1 MAIIEISEIEDH
13 ETFRNELASIAHDGR
28 RKWIYARKPSGKFT
42 QYRTY
47 LSYVLLAFLF
57 FAPYLKIN
65 NHQFMLFNIIERKF
79 VIFGIP
85 FWTQDFY
92 LALLLILFL
101 LVTLVVYTSIFG
113 RIWCGWLCPQT
124 VFMEMIF
131 RKIEFAIEGSP
142 KQQITLDN
150 GAWTKEKVWK
160 KGLKH
165 SIFFA
170 ISFIIANTFLSYII
184 GSDQLWK
191 IILDPPQQH
200 LVGLTAITV
209 FSIVF
214 YAVFARFREQACI
227 IVCPYGRYQSALVD
241 EDTIAV
247 TYDFKRGEP
256 RGKFTKEDK
265 AAQLRGEK
273 LHDKGDCIDCHQ
285 CVTVCPTGIDI
296 RNGIQLECVN
306 CTACIDA
313 CDDVM
318 TKIQKPKGLIRYA
331 SNSSIKDGKKIHLSA
346 RSKAYGVVWLLVMTV
361 LVTLFMNR
369 KMLHVLVLRQPGT
382 TFAVMSHDKYANFFH
397 VQLLNKK
404 SNPKEVAMKIISPQN
419 GELKP
424 LSDLVHIDG
433 QQEKEGRMMLIF
445 PKSSLSPTGS
455 TDIVIEVS
463 ENGTI
468 ADYVKTKFISP
479 NK

>member
-1 MAIIEISEIEDH
+1 LTRFIYGVII
-13 ETFRNELASIAHDGR
+13 
-28 RKWIYARKPSGKFT
+28 
-42 QYRTY
+42 
-47 LSYVLLAFLF
+47 
-57 FAPYLKIN
+57 
-65 NHQFMLFNIIERKF
+65 HQE
-79 VIFGIP
+79 
-85 FWTQDFY
+85 
-92 LALLLILFL
+92 
-101 LVTLVVYTSIFG
+101 
-113 RIWCGWLCPQT
+113 
-124 VFMEMIF
+124 
-131 RKIEFAIEGSP
+131 
-142 KQQITLDN
+142 
-150 GAWTKEKVWK
+150 
-160 KGLKH
+160 
-165 SIFFA
+165 
-170 ISFIIANTFLSYII
+170 
-184 GSDQLWK
+184 
-191 IILDPPQQH
+191 
-200 LVGLTAITV
+200 
-209 FSIVF
+209 
-214 YAVFARFREQACI
+214 
-227 IVCPYGRYQSALVD
+227 
-241 EDTIAV
+241 
-247 TYDFKRGEP
+247 
-256 RGKFTKEDK
+256 
-265 AAQLRGEK
+265 RGEK

-404 SNPKEVAMKIISPQN
+404 NNPKEVSMKIISPQN

-424 LSDLVHIDG
+424 LSDLVHING
-433 QQEKEGRMMLIF
+433 QQEKEGRMMIIF
-445 PKSSLSPTGS
+445 PKSSLSPDGS
-455 TDIVIEVS
+455 TDVVIEVS